1 MTAFLIQIFVAVV
14 LLLFLHVS
22 ALALAGVAFGVE
34 LREVSFG
41 VGKALFTRGIVTI
54 RLLPISGYAKF
65 ADTRETPETDPAV
78 SFNHKPALVRAVIPL
93 MGCVALVLVAAM
105 IPVGAGVA
113 EITEGFRQVIVG
125 AFGPMSTAQGYI
137 QALRER
143 SLSQGFIVVL
153 GVLAAKMAVAN
164 LLPLPFLNGGQ
175 ALLAFVPTDPNVYPK
190 WQETLMQWTFLP
202 FMALLASWLYAICF
216 FAFSGP

>member
-113 EITEGFRQVIVG
+113 EVTEGFRQVIVG
-125 AFGPMSTAQGYI
+125 AFSPTSTAQGYI
-137 QALRER
+137 QVLHDR
-143 SLSQGFIVVL
+143 SLSQGFVVVL
-153 GVLAAKMAVAN
+153 GVLAAKMAAFN
-164 LLPLPFLNGGQ
+164 LLPLPPLNGGQ
-175 ALLAFVPTDPNVYPK
+175 ALLAFVPGDPNVEPG
-190 WQETLMQWTFLP
+190 WQRSIMQWVLFPLI
-202 FMALLASWLYAICF
+202 ALLGSWLYAICF
-216 FAFSGP
+216 FALSGP